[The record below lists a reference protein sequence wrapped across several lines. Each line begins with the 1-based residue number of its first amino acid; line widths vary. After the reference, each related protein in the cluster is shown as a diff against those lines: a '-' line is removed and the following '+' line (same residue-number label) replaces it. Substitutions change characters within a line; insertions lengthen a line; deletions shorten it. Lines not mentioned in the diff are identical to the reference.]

1 MVVMKRKIVYIVLL
15 VMCLISLVLTIFN
28 KESTIVGGILPVIV
42 MGVLIFDQRSD
53 KNGRKK

>member
-1 MVVMKRKIVYIVLL
+1 MVVMKRKIVYIMLL

-42 MGVLIFDQRSD
+42 MGVLVFDQRSD
-53 KNGRKK
+53 KNGLKK